1 MEKRLRKGL
10 LFIAKFCLLAVLLLI
25 PLAVSC
31 SSEKS
36 EKKVF
41 SIKFSHVTAVDTPK
55 GKAAEF
61 FKQELERLS
70 GGRVKVSVYPNSQLY
85 RDNDAVS
92 ALLMNSVQIICPS
105 TAKLTTI
112 VPEFQVVDLPYLFPS
127 RENVH
132 AAFDGRFGSMLAG
145 LLEKKGYKLLSF
157 WDGGYKQLGNNSR
170 PIHKPSGAKGL
181 KFRIMSSKV
190 LEAQFLHI
198 NANPQIMPFSEVYT
212 ALEQGVIDGQENT
225 WFNIYTQKFHEVQ
238 KYVTETNHGYLG
250 YVLLTSRKFW
260 NSLPS
265 DLQKSMAEA
274 VKKATVYERKISL
287 EIDLRDKKKILEAGK
302 TEITTLSG
310 EEKKIWIATF
320 RGMYSQYPQ
329 WDGLI
334 KAATAQQNP
343 F

>member
-1 MEKRLRKGL
+1 MKKRLRKGSGK
-10 LFIAKFCLLAVLLLI
+10 FAKFCLLAVLLLI

-31 SSEKS
+31 SSKKS
-36 EKKVF
+36 KKKVF

-61 FKQELERLS
+61 FKQEIERLS

-127 RENVH
+127 MKNVH
-132 AAFDGRFGSMLAG
+132 AAFDGRLGSMLAD

-170 PIHKPSGAKGL
+170 PIHKPSDAKGL

-225 WFNIYTQKFHEVQ
+225 WFNIYTQKFNEVQ
-238 KYVTETNHGYLG
+238 KYITETDHGYLG

-260 NSLPS
+260 DSLPP
-265 DLQKSMAEA
+265 DLQKSMTDA
-274 VKKATVYERKISL
+274 VKKATDYERKISV
-287 EIDLRDKKKILEAGK
+287 EIDRRDRKKILDAGK
-302 TEITTLSG
+302 TEITTLSP
-310 EEKKIWIATF
+310 EEKKIWIKTF

-329 WDGLI
+329 WDALI
-334 KAATAQQNP
+334 KAATAP
-343 F
+343 